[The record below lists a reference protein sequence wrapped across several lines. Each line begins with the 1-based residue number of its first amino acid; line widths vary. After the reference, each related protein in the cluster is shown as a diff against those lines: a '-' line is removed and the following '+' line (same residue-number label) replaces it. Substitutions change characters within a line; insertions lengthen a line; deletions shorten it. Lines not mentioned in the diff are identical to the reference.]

1 MTTAF
6 IDRTIN
12 GNHTFACALTTRGGV
27 CDCWPEQ
34 AAATPAVSTTPPETD
49 SVEHCARCERRA
61 GSAHVLVDLD
71 GINQLCERCALHA
84 QDAELADATQVI
96 DL

>member
-1 MTTAF
+1 MTAAV

-12 GNHTFACALTTRGGV
+12 GKHTFACALTTRGGV

-34 AAATPAVSTTPPETD
+34 VASMVPTAPMAD
-49 SVEHCARCERRA
+49 SAEPCGLCGRR
-61 GSAHVLVDLD
+61 GGVAHALVDLA
-71 GINQLCERCALHA
+71 GIDQLCDRCAALHA
-84 QDAELADATQVI
+84 EDAHLADATQVI

>member
-12 GNHTFACALTTRGGV
+12 GNHTFSCALTTRGGV
-27 CDCWPEQ
+27 CDCWPEE
-34 AAATPAVSTTPPETD
+34 AAPAVFPAPEAD
-49 SVEHCARCERRA
+49 FVELCASCGRR
-61 GSAHVLVDLD
+61 GGFAHVLVDLD
-71 GINQLCERCALHA
+71 GINQLCESCALHA
-84 QDAELADATQVI
+84 EDGERADATQVI

>member
-1 MTTAF
+1 MTAAF
-6 IDRTIN
+6 IDRSIN

-34 AAATPAVSTTPPETD
+34 AVAAPTVSTAPEAN
-49 SVEHCARCERRA
+49 SVEHCALCERR
-61 GSAHVLVDLD
+61 GGFAHVLVDLD
-71 GINQLCERCALHA
+71 GINQLCERCALR
-84 QDAELADATQVI
+84 AEDPEYADATQVI

>member
-1 MTTAF
+1 MTAAF

-34 AAATPAVSTTPPETD
+34 AAVAPAGSTAPEAD
-49 SVEHCARCERRA
+49 SVEHCALCGRR
-61 GSAHVLVDLD
+61 GGFAHVLVDLD
-71 GINQLCERCALHA
+71 GIDQLCESCALHA
-84 QDAELADATQVI
+84 EDGELVDAAQVI